1 MGLDSK
7 PVAGYIIGV
16 GTLSVLAQNPGAC
29 HMPFENLRTFLRLH
43 PDASITKVD
52 HGSDS
57 IHFHEKGREWVM
69 IFENTDVVG
78 VWDMSPSCWA
88 EDAQDQQEARSV
100 AAAFGGWKA

>member
-1 MGLDSK
+1 
-7 PVAGYIIGV
+7 
-16 GTLSVLAQNPGAC
+16 
-29 HMPFENLRTFLRLH
+29 MPFENLRTFLRLH
-43 PDASITKVD
+43 PDASISKVD

-57 IHFHEKGREWVM
+57 IFFHEKGREWVM

-88 EDAQDQQEARSV
+88 EAAQDQSEARSV

>member
-1 MGLDSK
+1 
-7 PVAGYIIGV
+7 
-16 GTLSVLAQNPGAC
+16 
-29 HMPFENLRTFLRLH
+29 MPFENLRTFLRLH
-43 PDASITKVD
+43 PNASITKVD

-88 EDAQDQQEARSV
+88 EEAQDQMERTAMKV
-100 AAAFGGWKA
+100 AVFGGWKA